1 MRAKLSTNNPL
12 WQVFNPDPEKTLPL
26 HGGLP
31 MERACCFHAMVFA
44 FGLLASA
51 PGAMANGSHA
61 PISIAIDSDF
71 QACGCVVS
79 GSGTPSD
86 PYVIGP
92 WAINSVAAGT
102 GVSIDGTSLTKSFT
116 PFNLTI
122 AGNGSS
128 SSTGIVL
135 SYINAPGQSTISAS
149 VTGSQ
154 TAIQSMG
161 TGILVQ
167 NSNSVTLDG
176 GGANPN
182 GAGIVNT
189 GAGTINKN
197 LIGAIDIE
205 NSSHI
210 TIRGWQFGANGQD
223 NAPDFLA
230 FDPSLE
236 HWGVGAIRIF
246 GGSDNLIDHVAANN
260 CTTVSFS
267 VFSSS
272 YNTISN
278 NTADYPFT
286 SNVQIT
292 DGSSFN
298 RVIDN
303 VFGTADFV
311 GILVAD
317 PLPGSSTLSE
327 YGATHD
333 NLIRGN
339 VDHSDGGTGTERH
352 SGIEPAFAG
361 GVVILNGT
369 YNNAINNNQLYAS
382 GGADLVWAQAV
393 PNSSS
398 PIGIDSFPPVVQC
411 NVTASEG
418 GGGVANQNGN
428 VWSGNTFKTIASCIT
443 QQ

>member
-1 MRAKLSTNNPL
+1 M
-12 WQVFNPDPEKTLPL
+12 EK
-26 HGGLP
+26 
-31 MERACCFHAMVFA
+31 ACCFYAMVFT
-44 FGLLASA
+44 FGLLASG
-51 PGAMANGSHA
+51 PEAMANGSHA
-61 PISIAIDSDF
+61 PISIAADSDF

-92 WAINSVAAGT
+92 WAINSVPAGA

-116 PFNLTI
+116 LFNLTI
-122 AGNGSS
+122 AGNSS
-128 SSTGIVL
+128 ISTTGIVL
-135 SYINAPGQSTISAS
+135 SHINAPGQSTISAT
-149 VTGSQ
+149 VMGSQ

-161 TGILVQ
+161 IGILVE
-167 NSNSVTLDG
+167 NSTNVTLDG
-176 GGANPN
+176 GGANPD
-182 GAGIVNT
+182 GAGIVNS

-197 LIGAIDIE
+197 LVGAIDIE
-205 NSSHI
+205 NSSYI
-210 TIRGWQFGANGQD
+210 TVRGWQFGANGI
-223 NAPDFLA
+223 NNSPDFLN

-236 HWGVGAIRIF
+236 HWGVGAVRIF
-246 GGSDNLIDHVAANN
+246 GGHDNVIDHVASNN
-260 CTTVSFS
+260 CTTVSFTI
-267 VFSSS
+267 FNSS

-278 NTADYPFT
+278 STADYPFT

-298 RVIDN
+298 SVKDN
-303 VFGTADFV
+303 IFGTADFV

-317 PLPGSSTLSE
+317 PLPGSSTLSQ

-333 NLIRGN
+333 NTIQGN
-339 VDHSDGGTGTERH
+339 VDHTDGATGTERH

-369 YNNAINNNQLYAS
+369 YNNTIKNNQLYAS
-382 GGADLVWAQAV
+382 GGGDLVWAQAV
-393 PNSSS
+393 PNPNS
-398 PIGIDSFPPVVQC
+398 PIGIDSFPPVIQC

-418 GGGVANQNGN
+418 GGGVANHNGN